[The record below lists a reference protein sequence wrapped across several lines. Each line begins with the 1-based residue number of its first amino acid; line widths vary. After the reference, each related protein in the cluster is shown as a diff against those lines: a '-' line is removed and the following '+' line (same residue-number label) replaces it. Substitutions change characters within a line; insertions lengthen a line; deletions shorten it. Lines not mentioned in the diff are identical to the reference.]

1 MANKARNTPASA
13 NEDACAR
20 GASPIT
26 RLFPKLLENMS
37 AVVKTES
44 AIEGKP
50 VFDPAFAAWLHDAET
65 AGDTLSDTVREM
77 IALPA
82 THPSDEMPQK
92 LAFILDG
99 LMGAETMAER
109 HAARGNAL
117 RYAGELV
124 FPGPHRAASDMVL
137 ARHGQDALSR
147 LLQLELYRLQPDS
160 LQDSSDFPEQ
170 PTLN

>member
-1 MANKARNTPASA
+1 MANKARSTPASA

-20 GASPIT
+20 RASSIT
-26 RLFPKLLENMS
+26 RLFPKLLEHMT

-44 AIEGKP
+44 AIEGKA
-50 VFDPAFAAWLHDAET
+50 VFDPAFAAWLHDAEA
-65 AGDTLSDTVREM
+65 AGDTLADTVREM

-124 FPGPHRAASDMVL
+124 FPGPHRAASDMAL
-137 ARHGQDALSR
+137 ARHGRDVLSR
-147 LLQLELYRLQPDS
+147 LLELELYRLEPDS
-160 LQDSSDFPEQ
+160 LQERTDFPEQ

>member
-1 MANKARNTPASA
+1 MANKARSTPASA
-13 NEDACAR
+13 NEDACGR
-20 GASPIT
+20 GASAIT
-26 RLFPKLLENMS
+26 RLFPKLVEYMS

-65 AGDTLSDTVREM
+65 AGDTLSDT
-77 IALPA
+77 
-82 THPSDEMPQK
+82 
-92 LAFILDG
+92 
-99 LMGAETMAER
+99 
-109 HAARGNAL
+109 ARGNAL

-124 FPGPHRAASDMVL
+124 FRGPHRAASDMVL
-137 ARHGQDALSR
+137 VRHGQDALSR

-160 LQDSSDFPEQ
+160 LQDRTDVPEQ